1 MFDIIGKI
9 RGDKTIWAI
18 VFLLAL
24 VSFLPVYSA
33 STNLVYVIGKGST
46 IGYLFK
52 HFIHVMLGFAIVFF
66 IHKTPYHY
74 FKALSIFGIP
84 LVILLLVY
92 TLFKGTVIDGANAS
106 RWIQI
111 PFVGISFQTSTIA
124 FIVLMIYVARYLSKV
139 SDKEYS
145 FKESLLE
152 LWLPVFAILAL
163 VLPANFS
170 TTALIFSMVCM
181 LVFIGQY
188 PLKYLGFIIGAGIAS
203 LLFFIMVAKAFPDAM
218 PNRVDTWISRIDSFF
233 DDKPND
239 DDYQIENAKIA
250 IASGKI
256 YGLGPGKSVQ
266 KHFLPQSSSDFIFA
280 IIVEEYG
287 LIGAVGI
294 IFLYLLLF
302 IRFIIDAQKAT
313 TLFGKLLIIGL
324 GFPIIFQAFI
334 NMGVAVELLPV
345 TGQPLPLISSGG
357 TSLWMTCIA
366 IGIILSVTKKE
377 EEIALDL
384 DDKRKR
390 DDALQQIIDAQ
401 VALNEEKEVDEN
413 QQKME
418 EMKYSIREELSKD
431 EGDSLYNGQNP
442 MNSVRNKE

>member
-1 MFDIIGKI
+1 MLNIIGKI

-24 VSFLPVYSA
+24 ISFLPVYSA
-33 STNLVYVIGKGST
+33 STNLVYVIGKGTT

-52 HFIHVMLGFAIVFF
+52 HFIHIMFGFGIIFF

-84 LVILLLVY
+84 LVIMLLVY

-111 PFVGISFQTSTIA
+111 PFIGIGFQTSTLA
-124 FIVLMIYVARYLSKV
+124 FIVLMIYVARYLAKV

-145 FKESLLE
+145 FKDSLLE
-152 LWLPVFAILAL
+152 LWIPVFAVLAL

-188 PLKYLGFIIGAGIAS
+188 PMRYLGIIIGVGIVG
-203 LLFFIMVAKAFPDAM
+203 LTMFILVAKAFPDTM

-233 DDKPND
+233 DEKPNE
-239 DDYQIENAKIA
+239 DDYQIEKAKIA

-266 KHFLPQSSSDFIFA
+266 KNFLPQSSSDFIFA

-287 LIGAVGI
+287 LIGALGI
-294 IFLYLLLF
+294 LFLYLLLF

-324 GFPIIFQAFI
+324 GFPIIFQALI

-357 TSLWMTCIA
+357 TSIWMTCIA
-366 IGIILSVTKKE
+366 LGIILSVTKKE
-377 EEIALDL
+377 EEVALDL
-384 DDKRKR
+384 EDRRKR
-390 DDALQQIIDAQ
+390 EIALQQIIDAQ
-401 VALNEEKEVDEN
+401 VVLNEANEGNETNEN
-413 QQKME
+413 QQKINNI
-418 EMKYSIREELSKD
+418 K
-431 EGDSLYNGQNP
+431 
-442 MNSVRNKE
+442 NSM